1 MRERKSVDRRP
12 PGWCWRTGSVSNNL
26 PSCSHQRKKYLPR
39 METYIKLTEKKI
51 KFVADNFQWN
61 VEQTSLV
68 QRKARNGELEWI
80 NIDEE
85 MPASEIMEVIGVSY
99 NFAKVLLKLAKQDI
113 KRNLRNGGF
122 KCPQQD
128 CDGAFA
134 YEELRRRH
142 QCDFLEEVVEK
153 GSKRIKLE
161 EEDDK
166 GLPSAS
172 KTVGV
177 VEAETSANTGN
188 KIGEGDQELIT
199 LDSDSEED
207 PDTVK
212 VDERKLKTEKPE
224 QWSQKSLEEKSD
236 EGEGGAL
243 ADPEAQTKKVT
254 LAKPEAAARKEAPV
268 QPKKGKQK
276 SQKSLEEKNEEG
288 EGGALADPEAQTKK
302 VTLAKP
308 EAAAKKE
315 APLVD
320 LFADEVVLNTLIGEN
335 EEDKKKDQEQALTVR
350 GGGGGGERRPA
361 DEEEMEADLQ
371 GEIKSDRVS
380 KMAAASNP
388 GASGGEADDEE
399 DELAE
404 ANNMGSLPPVKTAK
418 LRTECPTCQLM
429 VHSNL
434 SVSNL
439 RFRLKS
445 HLVKHLPNRMALLR
459 ATFGG
464 TINCSYCPMI
474 RKKMQG
480 QEFHLA
486 AHDAEFRGGLEAM
499 EKKSRDVIEG
509 RI

>member
-1 MRERKSVDRRP
+1 MLKSFGRRELLAHLKEKESETGRICAFVFENQKFKRIRIGRVPSMRERKSVDRRP

-26 PSCSHQRKKYLPR
+26 PSRSHQRKKYLPR

-224 QWSQKSLEEKSD
+224 QLSQKSLEEKSD
-236 EGEGGAL
+236 
-243 ADPEAQTKKVT
+243 
-254 LAKPEAAARKEAPV
+254 
-268 QPKKGKQK
+268 
-276 SQKSLEEKNEEG
+276 EG